1 MTLLIAGGT
10 QSTGYDIDNSIR
22 LNDDDSHNISNNP
35 TVVLSDGEPNFQ

>member
-1 MTLLIAGGT
+1 MVFPVVGGT

-35 TVVLSDGEPNFQ
+35 GLNGIVKVSQA